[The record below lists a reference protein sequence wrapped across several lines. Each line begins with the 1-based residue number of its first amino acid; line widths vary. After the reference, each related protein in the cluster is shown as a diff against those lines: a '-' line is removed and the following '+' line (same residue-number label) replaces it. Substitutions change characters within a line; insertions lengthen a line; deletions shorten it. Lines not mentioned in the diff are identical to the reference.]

1 MNNTATITNLTI
13 EKFRQFV
20 KGGVFTA
27 VFTKKDGTV
36 RVMNARLGVAKY
48 VKGTAP
54 EATAK
59 RNATLAE
66 QGMIGVF
73 EMPRVQYRTL
83 NLETL
88 IELRANGK
96 VLRAA

>member
-1 MNNTATITNLTI
+1 MANTATINGLTAT
-13 EKFRQFV
+13 KFRQFV

-27 VFTKKDGTV
+27 VFRKKDGTI
-36 RVMNARLGVAKY
+36 RTINARLGVAKY
-48 VKGTAP
+48 LKGTAP

-66 QGMIGVF
+66 RNMIGVF

-83 NLETL
+83 NLSTL
-88 IELRANGK
+88 IELRANGE
-96 VLRAA
+96 VLKAA